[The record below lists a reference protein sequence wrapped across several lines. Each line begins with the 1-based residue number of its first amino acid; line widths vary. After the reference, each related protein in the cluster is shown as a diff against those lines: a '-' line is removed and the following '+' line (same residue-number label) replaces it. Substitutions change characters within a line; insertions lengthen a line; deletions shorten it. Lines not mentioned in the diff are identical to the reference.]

1 LIRITLRSKS
11 GESIIEALVSVLI
24 LGMLLGTI
32 VSIIRF
38 SLALTGTTLRDAT
51 AAQTEINDLILD
63 RYPAAAVGTLKFTSS
78 NAPIDAEHGIVFYSD
93 DGITAFYPGGSG
105 G

>member
-1 LIRITLRSKS
+1 M
-11 GESIIEALVSVLI
+11 EALVSVLI

-38 SLALTGTTLRDAT
+38 SLALTGNTLRDAT
-51 AAQTEINDLILD
+51 VAQTQINDLILD
-63 RYPAAAVGTLKFTSS
+63 RYPSPGAGTLKFTST
-78 NAPIDAEHGIVFYSD
+78 DAEINAGHSIVFYSD
-93 DGITAFYPGGSG
+93 SGVTAFYPGGSG

>member
-1 LIRITLRSKS
+1 M
-11 GESIIEALVSVLI
+11 EALVSVLI
-24 LGMLLGTI
+24 LGMLLGTV

-38 SLALTGTTLRDAT
+38 SLALTGNTLRDAT

-63 RYPAAAVGTLKFTSS
+63 KYPAPAAGVLKFTST
-78 NAPIDAEHGIVFYSD
+78 NAAINAEHSIVFYSET
-93 DGITAFYPGGSG
+93 GVTAFYPGGSG